1 MGNLT
6 RFFRLAKE
14 GGILMKLPYVWRK
27 DMARMKRA
35 PGDLSREIYWVAL
48 NIVLAERPSRFKK
61 VLEKFSN
68 LPGAFQAPREELL
81 SIGLNEAETEELSSP
96 KNFDRAQKEIDRARK
111 KGYSLLTLE
120 DVEYPAYLREIF
132 DPPGVLYCAGRL
144 EALQGPAVAIV
155 GTRRPSP
162 YGRAVAEKLAE
173 DLASRG
179 VVIVSGLA
187 LGIDSIAHWGALK
200 GGRTVAVLGSGLDN
214 MYPKQNR
221 KLSQKIMENGAVVS
235 EFPLDAPPYAQHFPR
250 RNRIISGLAY
260 GVVIV
265 EAAMKSGSL
274 ITAQMALEQNREVMA
289 VPGSVTSELSKGTN
303 GLIKT
308 GAKLVETWEDVAQE
322 LPTPLREK
330 LLGQREGETRPL
342 PLLTDQEAEIYKLL
356 RVDELT
362 HVDELVDKCPYS
374 VSELLALL
382 LNLEI
387 KGLILQSPGKYFQRR
402 M

>member
-1 MGNLT
+1 M
-6 RFFRLAKE
+6 R
-14 GGILMKLPYVWRK
+14 LPYVRRK

-35 PGDLSREIYWVAL
+35 PGDLPREIYHVAL
-48 NIVLAERPSRFKK
+48 NLVLAEQPSRIKK
-61 VLEKFSN
+61 VFERFTN
-68 LPGAFQAPREELL
+68 LPDAFRSPQEELL
-81 SIGLNEAETEELSSP
+81 SIGLDEDEAGELSSP
-96 KNFDRAQKEIDRARK
+96 EIFDRAQKEIDRGRK

-132 DPPGVLYCAGRL
+132 DPPGVLYCAGDL

-214 MYPKQNR
+214 IYPRQNR
-221 KLSQKIMENGAVVS
+221 KLFQKIAENGAVVS
-235 EFPLDAPPYAQHFPR
+235 EFPLDAPPFAAHFPR
-250 RNRIISGLAY
+250 RNRIISGLVQA
-260 GVVIV
+260 VIVV
-265 EAAMKSGSL
+265 EAAAKSGSL
-274 ITAQMALEQNREVMA
+274 ITARMALEQNREVMA
-289 VPGSVTSELSKGTN
+289 VPGNVTSDMSKGTN

-308 GAKLVETWEDVAQE
+308 GAKLVEGWEDVAEE
-322 LPTPLREK
+322 LPSPLREK
-330 LLGQREGETRPL
+330 LLGQRTGETQPL
-342 PLLTDQEAEIYKLL
+342 PLMTEQEAEIYRLL
-356 RVDELT
+356 KTDELT
-362 HVDELVDKCPYS
+362 HIDELLDTITCS

>member
-1 MGNLT
+1 M
-6 RFFRLAKE
+6 R
-14 GGILMKLPYVWRK
+14 LPYVRRK

-35 PGDLSREIYWVAL
+35 PGDLPREIYHVAL
-48 NIVLAERPSRFKK
+48 NLVLAEQPSRIKK
-61 VLEKFSN
+61 VFERFTN
-68 LPGAFQAPREELL
+68 LPDAFRSPQEELL
-81 SIGLNEAETEELSSP
+81 SIGLDEDEAGELSSP
-96 KNFDRAQKEIDRARK
+96 EIFDRAQKEIDRGRK

-132 DPPGVLYCAGRL
+132 DPPGVLYCAGDL

-214 MYPKQNR
+214 IYPRQNR
-221 KLSQKIMENGAVVS
+221 KLFQKIAENGAVVS
-235 EFPLDAPPYAQHFPR
+235 EFPLDAPPFAAHFPR
-250 RNRIISGLAY
+250 RNRIISGLARA
-260 GVVIV
+260 VIVV
-265 EAAMKSGSL
+265 EAAAKSGSL
-274 ITAQMALEQNREVMA
+274 ITARMALEQNREVMA
-289 VPGSVTSELSKGTN
+289 VPGNVTSDMSKGTN

-308 GAKLVETWEDVAQE
+308 GAKLIEGWEDVAEE
-322 LPTPLREK
+322 LPSPLREK
-330 LLGQREGETRPL
+330 LLGQRTGETQPL
-342 PLLTDQEAEIYKLL
+342 PLMTEQEAEIYRLL
-356 RVDELT
+356 KADELT
-362 HVDELVDKCPYS
+362 HIDELLDTITCS

>member
-1 MGNLT
+1 MA
-6 RFFRLAKE
+6 RA
-14 GGILMKLPYVWRK
+14 MKFSSIWRK
-27 DMARMKRA
+27 GAGRMKKD
-35 PGDLSREIYWVAL
+35 PGDVPRALYWVAL

>member
-1 MGNLT
+1 M
-6 RFFRLAKE
+6 R
-14 GGILMKLPYVWRK
+14 LPYVRRK

-35 PGDLSREIYWVAL
+35 PGDLPREIYHVAL
-48 NIVLAERPSRFKK
+48 NLVLAEQPNRIKK
-61 VLEKFSN
+61 VFERFTN
-68 LPGAFQAPREELL
+68 LPDAFRSPQEELL
-81 SIGLNEAETEELSSP
+81 SIGLDEDEAGELSSP
-96 KNFDRAQKEIDRARK
+96 EIFDRAQKEIDRGRK

-132 DPPGVLYCAGRL
+132 DPPGVLYCAGDL

-155 GTRRPSP
+155 GTRTPSP

-214 MYPKQNR
+214 IYPRQNR
-221 KLSQKIMENGAVVS
+221 KLFQKIAENGAVVS
-235 EFPLDAPPYAQHFPR
+235 EFPLDAPPFAAHFPR
-250 RNRIISGLAY
+250 RNRIISGLVQA
-260 GVVIV
+260 VIVV
-265 EAAMKSGSL
+265 EAAAKSGSL
-274 ITAQMALEQNREVMA
+274 ITARMALEQNREVMA
-289 VPGSVTSELSKGTN
+289 VPGNVTSDMSKGTN

-308 GAKLVETWEDVAQE
+308 GAKLVEGWEDVAEE
-322 LPTPLREK
+322 LPSPLREK
-330 LLGQREGETRPL
+330 LLGQRTGETQPL
-342 PLLTDQEAEIYKLL
+342 PLMTEQEAEIYRLL
-356 RVDELT
+356 KTDELT
-362 HVDELVDKCPYS
+362 HIDELLDTITCS

>member
-1 MGNLT
+1 
-6 RFFRLAKE
+6 
-14 GGILMKLPYVWRK
+14 
-27 DMARMKRA
+27 
-35 PGDLSREIYWVAL
+35 
-48 NIVLAERPSRFKK
+48 
-61 VLEKFSN
+61 
-68 LPGAFQAPREELL
+68 L
-81 SIGLNEAETEELSSP
+81 SIGLDEDEAGELSSP
-96 KNFDRAQKEIDRARK
+96 EIFDRAQKEIDRGRK

-132 DPPGVLYCAGRL
+132 DPPGVLYCAGDL

-155 GTRRPSP
+155 GTRTPSP

-200 GGRTVAVLGSGLDN
+200 TGRTVAVLGSGMDN
-214 MYPKQNR
+214 IYPRENR
-221 KLSQKIMENGAVVS
+221 KLFQKIAENGAVVS
-235 EFPLDAPPYAQHFPR
+235 EFPLDAPPFAAHFPR
-250 RNRIISGLAY
+250 RNRIISGLARA
-260 GVVIV
+260 VIVV
-265 EAAMKSGSL
+265 EAAAKSGSL
-274 ITAQMALEQNREVMA
+274 ITARMALEQNREVMA
-289 VPGSVTSELSKGTN
+289 VPGNVTSDMSKGTN

-308 GAKLVETWEDVAQE
+308 GAKLVEGWEDVAEE
-322 LPTPLREK
+322 LPSPLREK
-330 LLGQREGETRPL
+330 LLGQRTGETQPL
-342 PLLTDQEAEIYKLL
+342 PLMTEQEAEIYRLL
-356 RVDELT
+356 KTDELT
-362 HVDELVDKCPYS
+362 HIDELLDTITCS

>member
-1 MGNLT
+1 M
-6 RFFRLAKE
+6 R
-14 GGILMKLPYVWRK
+14 LPYVRRK

-35 PGDLSREIYWVAL
+35 PGDLPREIYHVAL
-48 NIVLAERPSRFKK
+48 NLVLAEQPSRIKK
-61 VLEKFSN
+61 VFERFTN
-68 LPGAFQAPREELL
+68 LPDAFRSPQEELL
-81 SIGLNEAETEELSSP
+81 SIGLDEDEAGELSSP
-96 KNFDRAQKEIDRARK
+96 EIFDRAQKEIDRGRK

-132 DPPGVLYCAGRL
+132 DPPGVLYCAGDL

-155 GTRRPSP
+155 GTRTPSP

-214 MYPKQNR
+214 IYPRQNR
-221 KLSQKIMENGAVVS
+221 KLFQKIAENGAVVS
-235 EFPLDAPPYAQHFPR
+235 EFPLDAPPFAAHFPR
-250 RNRIISGLAY
+250 RNRIISGLVQA
-260 GVVIV
+260 VIVV
-265 EAAMKSGSL
+265 EAAAKSGSL
-274 ITAQMALEQNREVMA
+274 ITARMALEQNREVMA
-289 VPGSVTSELSKGTN
+289 VPGNVTSDMSKGTN

-308 GAKLVETWEDVAQE
+308 GAKLVEGWEDVAEE
-322 LPTPLREK
+322 LPSPLREK
-330 LLGQREGETRPL
+330 LLGQRTGETQPL
-342 PLLTDQEAEIYKLL
+342 PLMTEQEAEIYRLL
-356 RVDELT
+356 KTDELT
-362 HVDELVDKCPYS
+362 HIDELLDTITCS

>member
-1 MGNLT
+1 M
-6 RFFRLAKE
+6 R
-14 GGILMKLPYVWRK
+14 LPYVRRK
-27 DMARMKRA
+27 DMARMKRV
-35 PGDLSREIYWVAL
+35 PGDLPREIYHVAL
-48 NIVLAERPSRFKK
+48 NLVLAEQPSRIKK
-61 VLEKFSN
+61 VFERFTN
-68 LPGAFQAPREELL
+68 LPDAFRSPQEELL
-81 SIGLNEAETEELSSP
+81 SIGLDEDEAGELSSP
-96 KNFDRAQKEIDRARK
+96 EIFDRAQKEIDRGRK

-132 DPPGVLYCAGRL
+132 DPPGVLYCAGDL

-155 GTRRPSP
+155 GTRTPSP

-214 MYPKQNR
+214 IYPRQNR
-221 KLSQKIMENGAVVS
+221 KLFQKIAENGAVVS
-235 EFPLDAPPYAQHFPR
+235 EFPLDAPPFAAHFPR
-250 RNRIISGLAY
+250 RNRIISGLVQA
-260 GVVIV
+260 VIVV
-265 EAAMKSGSL
+265 EAAAKSGSL
-274 ITAQMALEQNREVMA
+274 ITARMALEQNREVMA
-289 VPGSVTSELSKGTN
+289 VPGNVTSDMSKGTN

-308 GAKLVETWEDVAQE
+308 GAKLVEGWEDVAEE
-322 LPTPLREK
+322 LPSPLREK
-330 LLGQREGETRPL
+330 LLGQRTGETQPL
-342 PLLTDQEAEIYKLL
+342 PLMTEQEAEIYRLL
-356 RVDELT
+356 KTDELT
-362 HVDELVDKCPYS
+362 HIDELLDTITCS

>member
-1 MGNLT
+1 M
-6 RFFRLAKE
+6 R
-14 GGILMKLPYVWRK
+14 LPYVRRK
-27 DMARMKRA
+27 DMARMKKDT
-35 PGDLSREIYWVAL
+35 GDVPRVLYWVAL
-48 NIVLAERPSRFKK
+48 NLVLAEQPSRIKK
-61 VLEKFSN
+61 VFERFTN
-68 LPGAFQAPREELL
+68 LPDAFRSPQEELL
-81 SIGLNEAETEELSSP
+81 SIGLDEDEAGELSSP
-96 KNFDRAQKEIDRARK
+96 EIFDRAQKEIDRGRK

-132 DPPGVLYCAGRL
+132 DPPGVLYCAGDL

-214 MYPKQNR
+214 IYPRQNR
-221 KLSQKIMENGAVVS
+221 KLFQKIAENGAVVS
-235 EFPLDAPPYAQHFPR
+235 EFPLDAPPFAAHFPR
-250 RNRIISGLAY
+250 RNRIISGLVQA
-260 GVVIV
+260 VIVV
-265 EAAMKSGSL
+265 EAAAKSGSL
-274 ITAQMALEQNREVMA
+274 ITARMALEQNREVMA
-289 VPGSVTSELSKGTN
+289 VPGNVTSDMSKGTN

-308 GAKLVETWEDVAQE
+308 GAALVEGWEDVAEE
-322 LPTPLREK
+322 LPSPLREK
-330 LLGQREGETRPL
+330 LLGQRTGETQPL
-342 PLLTDQEAEIYKLL
+342 PLMTEQEAEIYRLL
-356 RVDELT
+356 KADELT
-362 HVDELVDKCPYS
+362 QIDELLDTITCS

-387 KGLILQSPGKYFQRR
+387 KGLILQSPGKNFQRR

>member
-1 MGNLT
+1 M
-6 RFFRLAKE
+6 R
-14 GGILMKLPYVWRK
+14 LPYVRRK

-35 PGDLSREIYWVAL
+35 PGDLPREIYHVAL
-48 NIVLAERPSRFKK
+48 NLVLAEQPNRIKK
-61 VLEKFSN
+61 VFERFTN
-68 LPGAFQAPREELL
+68 LPDAFRSPQEELL
-81 SIGLNEAETEELSSP
+81 SIGLDEDEAGELSSP
-96 KNFDRAQKEIDRARK
+96 EIFDRAQKEIDRGRK

-132 DPPGVLYCAGRL
+132 DPPGVLYCAGDL

-155 GTRRPSP
+155 GTRTPSP

-214 MYPKQNR
+214 IYPRQNR
-221 KLSQKIMENGAVVS
+221 KLFQKIAENGAVVS
-235 EFPLDAPPYAQHFPR
+235 EFPLDAPPFAAHFPR
-250 RNRIISGLAY
+250 RNRIISGLARA
-260 GVVIV
+260 VIVV
-265 EAAMKSGSL
+265 EAAAKSGSL
-274 ITAQMALEQNREVMA
+274 ITARMALEQNREVMA
-289 VPGSVTSELSKGTN
+289 VPGNVTSDMSKGTN

-308 GAKLVETWEDVAQE
+308 GAKLVEGWEDVAEE
-322 LPTPLREK
+322 LPSPLREK
-330 LLGQREGETRPL
+330 LLGQRTGETQPL
-342 PLLTDQEAEIYKLL
+342 PLMTEQEAEIYRLL
-356 RVDELT
+356 KTDELT
-362 HVDELVDKCPYS
+362 HIDELLDTITCS

>member
-1 MGNLT
+1 M
-6 RFFRLAKE
+6 R
-14 GGILMKLPYVWRK
+14 LPYVRRK

-35 PGDLSREIYWVAL
+35 PGDLPREIYHVAL
-48 NIVLAERPSRFKK
+48 NLVLAEQPSRIKK
-61 VLEKFSN
+61 VFERFTN
-68 LPGAFQAPREELL
+68 LPDAFRSPQEELL
-81 SIGLNEAETEELSSP
+81 SIGLDEDEAGELSSP
-96 KNFDRAQKEIDRARK
+96 EIFDRAQKEIDRGRK

-132 DPPGVLYCAGRL
+132 DPPGVLYCAGDL

-214 MYPKQNR
+214 IYPRQNR
-221 KLSQKIMENGAVVS
+221 KLFQKIAENGAVVS
-235 EFPLDAPPYAQHFPR
+235 EFPLDAPPFAAHFPR
-250 RNRIISGLAY
+250 RNRIISGLVQA
-260 GVVIV
+260 VIVV
-265 EAAMKSGSL
+265 EAAAKSGSL
-274 ITAQMALEQNREVMA
+274 ITARMALEQNREVMA
-289 VPGSVTSELSKGTN
+289 VPGNVTSDMSKGTN

-308 GAKLVETWEDVAQE
+308 GAKLVEGWEDVAEE
-322 LPTPLREK
+322 LPSPLREK
-330 LLGQREGETRPL
+330 LLGQRTGETQPL
-342 PLLTDQEAEIYKLL
+342 PLMTEQEAEIYRLL
-356 RVDELT
+356 KADELT
-362 HVDELVDKCPYS
+362 HIDELLDTITCS